1 MGKND
6 TKPKKSKTKVAAA
19 KIKSPIKKSGGAK
32 AKKNSKSGKNAEQ
45 VIMEALATFLVR
57 GNETPERAKVRP

>member
-6 TKPKKSKTKVAAA
+6 TKPKTSKTKVAAA
-19 KIKSPIKKSGGAK
+19 KIKSPMKKSRGAK
-32 AKKNSKSGKNAEQ
+32 NNSKSGKNAEQ